1 MIMVADFTG
10 ELRLELQ
17 LPRSAAKRTM
27 FLITEFIRNIKLK
40 GETQKNSRIFS
51 NILLWQMKV
60 GNYLVAPELAPRRV
74 GSSHHDIPIGIT
86 HKCTFTRHISKQ
98 TLLLFA

>member
-27 FLITEFIRNIKLK
+27 FLITEFIGNIKPE
-40 GETQKNSRIFS
+40 GETREKSCVECDFDRAG
-51 NILLWQMKV
+51 K
-60 GNYLVAPELAPRRV
+60 
-74 GSSHHDIPIGIT
+74 
-86 HKCTFTRHISKQ
+86 
-98 TLLLFA
+98 